1 VKRVKER
8 QKQLQHLL
16 AHAEQAGASRA
27 AILPVECVQVE
38 EGLAAL
44 CRHPRCPFWGLSLS
58 CPPHVVGPDGFRKLL
73 RACREVLVV
82 RLEIQSCSLQGE
94 ERPQVFRLLHELVAS
109 VELQA
114 REFGFTGAAGFAGG
128 SCKASFCADKTECKA
143 LAGRGSCRYQDQ
155 ARPSLSGHGV
165 NVGALMQAAGWD
177 STLFSHQGEMSWLAG
192 LVLLPSVDVIK

>member
-1 VKRVKER
+1 MKSEKEK
-8 QKQLQHLL
+8 QKQLQGLL
-16 AHAEQAGASRA
+16 THAEQAGATRA
-27 AILPVECVQVE
+27 AILPVECVQVG

-58 CPPHVVGPDGFRKLL
+58 CPPHVAGPEGFKQLL

-82 RLEIQSCSLQGE
+82 RLEVQTCSLQGE

-114 REFGFTGAAGFAGG
+114 RELGFTDAAGFAGG
-128 SCKASFCADKTECKA
+128 SCLASFCADKTECKA
-143 LAGRGSCRYQDQ
+143 LAGRGKCRYPDQ

-177 STLFSHQGEMSWLAG
+177 STLFSQQGEMSWLAG
-192 LVLLPSVDVIK
+192 LVLLPSTEDR